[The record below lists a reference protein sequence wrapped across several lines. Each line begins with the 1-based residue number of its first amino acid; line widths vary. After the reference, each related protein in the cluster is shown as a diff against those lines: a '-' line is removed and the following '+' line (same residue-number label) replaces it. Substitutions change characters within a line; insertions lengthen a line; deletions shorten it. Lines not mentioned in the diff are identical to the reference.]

1 MNERK
6 QTSFGFPKLNHS
18 GEKNP
23 VVIGVGGGKGGIGK
37 TLLSAN
43 LGICFSQTGS
53 KVVLV
58 DADLGGANLHTCLGV
73 EQPSISM
80 SDFVQRRVDTIEET
94 ITETGFVGLGL
105 ISGAQDFL
113 GSANI
118 KYTQKMRVLKKI
130 LSMNTDIVIMD
141 LGSGTS
147 FNVLDFFLSCD
158 LGVVVMVPEPTSL
171 ENSYRF
177 VKSAF
182 YRLLRHKE
190 KSDVFRKVIEQAMA
204 SRNEYDIRSP
214 YDLIRVVSKMD
225 PERGDTYK
233 SLLWQFRPALVV
245 NQIRTDDDAELGEAV
260 RAACRKYFGID
271 LDYVG
276 NLDYDDSVWK
286 AVRRRTA
293 LVTNDFSTPFSDS
306 LWHVARELAKRMEN
320 LDETGKS
327 SILG

>member
-1 MNERK
+1 MSDHK
-6 QTSFGFPKLNHS
+6 QTAFDFPKLDHS
-18 GEKNP
+18 RSDKP
-23 VVIGVGGGKGGIGK
+23 VVIGIGGGKGGIGK

-43 LGICFSQTGS
+43 LGICFSRTGS

-80 SDFVQRRVDTIEET
+80 SDFVQRRVETIEET

-130 LSMNTDIVIMD
+130 LAMDTDIVIMD

-214 YDLIRVVSKMD
+214 YDLIRVVNKMD
-225 PERGDTYK
+225 PERGDEYK
-233 SLLWQFRPALVV
+233 ALLWRFRPALVV
-245 NQIRTDDDAELGEAV
+245 NQVRTEDDSELGHAV

-276 NLDYDDSVWK
+276 NLAYDDSVWK
-286 AVRRRTA
+286 AVRRRNA
-293 LVTNDFSTPFSDS
+293 LLSDNSSSPISES
-306 LWHVARELAKRMEN
+306 LWHVARELAKRMDE
-320 LDETGKS
+320 LDGPGKGR
-327 SILG
+327 ILG